1 MNGMTTH
8 PSNPGVP
15 AAAVLGLL
23 LAVGLGAAGAFVA
36 KGIHDAKAADR
47 YVTVRGLSEREEP
60 ATLVMWPI
68 VFGATGDE
76 LGALQAKLDGSAS
89 KIASFLQARQFTAEE
104 WNLGAPRITDL
115 EAQSYSSANR
125 PAHRY
130 TGEATITLRSL
141 SVGAVMD
148 AMKHSGELVR
158 DGVALVNNYGATYLY
173 TDLERVKPEMIA
185 AATKDARR
193 AAEQFANDSGSRVG
207 SIRSAQQGYFTIEDR
222 DAFSPE
228 FKKIRV
234 VTTVEYFL
242 ED

>member
-1 MNGMTTH
+1 MT
-8 PSNPGVP
+8 NPENASAP
-15 AAAVLGLL
+15 AAVLGAL

-47 YVTVRGLSEREEP
+47 YVTVRGLSEREVP
-60 ATLVMWPI
+60 ANLVMWPI

-76 LGALQAKLDGSAS
+76 LGALQATLDRSAS
-89 KIASFLQARQFTAEE
+89 KIASFLNARGFTAED

-115 EAQSYSSANR
+115 EARAYGSHNR

-130 TGEATITLRSL
+130 SGEATITVRSVKV
-141 SVGAVMD
+141 SGVMD
-148 AMKHSGELVR
+148 AMKDSGELVR

-173 TDLERVKPEMIA
+173 TGLEGIKPEMIA

-207 SIRSAQQGYFTIEDR
+207 TIRSAQQGYFAIEDR

>member
-1 MNGMTTH
+1 MTTGA
-8 PSNPGVP
+8 SNASVP
-15 AAAVLGLL
+15 AAAVLGAL
-23 LAVGLGAAGAFVA
+23 LAVGLGSAGAFVA

-47 YVTVRGLSEREEP
+47 YVTVRGLSEREVP
-60 ATLVMWPI
+60 ANLVVWPI

-76 LGALQAKLDGSAS
+76 LGALQSKLDGSGA
-89 KIASFLQARQFTAEE
+89 KIASFLQARGFTPEE
-104 WNLGAPRITDL
+104 WSPGSPRITDF
-115 EAQSYSSANR
+115 EAQAFPSANR

-130 TGEATITLRSL
+130 SAEATITVRSAKVAGVL
-141 SVGAVMD
+141 DG
-148 AMKHSGELVR
+148 MKRSGELVR
-158 DGVALVNNYGATYLY
+158 DGIALVNNYGATYLY
-173 TDLERVKPEMIA
+173 TELERIKPEMIA

-207 SIRSAQQGYFTIEDR
+207 TIRSAQQGYFTIEDR